1 NHENHTMKIINML
14 QSAGVAATATLLVM
28 AAGAIVAHD
37 ANSAEL
43 PAPDVTLRN
52 VQILDTARESWAVA
66 TAVNSSGVVLEEPI
80 IILELED
87 GTEVRHVGPARVEPG
102 DAWRIVERIHG
113 EAASG
118 LAQGGRQ

>member
-1 NHENHTMKIINML
+1 MKIIDML
-14 QSAGVAATATLLVM
+14 QSAGVAASATLLVL
-28 AAGAIVAHD
+28 AAGALATHEAHG
-37 ANSAEL
+37 AEL
-43 PAPDVTLRN
+43 PAQDVTLRN

-66 TAVNSSGVVLEEPI
+66 TAVNSSGMVLEEPI

-113 EAASG
+113 EAVSG
-118 LAQGGRQ
+118 FAQGERQ

>member
-1 NHENHTMKIINML
+1 INML

-28 AAGAIVAHD
+28 AAGAMVAHD

-43 PAPDVTLRN
+43 PEPDVTLRN

-102 DAWRIVERIHG
+102 DAWRIVEPIHG

-118 LAQGGRQ
+118 FAQGGRQ